1 MILQINYQDESL
13 FKTNTKY
20 KSMKVIKS
28 MVIIPMLL
36 LFLTSFT
43 SNSISEINGDECD
56 VAYFYE
62 AISPNSGTKVLTS
75 SGELE
80 AAELILVPTK
90 IEEGTY
96 KVEVTRKGSNIYKLE
111 GTKYYIE
118 TRYCYEYATYDDAIL
133 EVESNYGY
141 TKGIIYFK

>member
-1 MILQINYQDESL
+1 MKKLRTIIILLGVFLSL
-13 FKTNTKY
+13 
-20 KSMKVIKS
+20 I
-28 MVIIPMLL
+28 
-36 LFLTSFT
+36 SFT
-43 SNSISEINGDECD
+43 ASSVANINGDECD

-80 AAELILVPTK
+80 AAELILVPTN

-111 GTKYYIE
+111 GTEYYIE

-141 TKGIIYFK
+141 TRGTIYFK